1 MPQSRQNQ
9 EARPRAGWR
18 SRRELVLGVLYLAL
32 AALIVFVL
40 TRGTAGLQSTFALTS
55 QRGGVTIE
63 APDLV
68 LETRPSLYVLGALVV
83 IAGVWQLIRGSRQ
96 TSLVLVL
103 VAAIG
108 IFAFLVWAVRGKS
121 LNLTGMLVSSLVRAT
136 PIALAA
142 LSGIYSER
150 AGVVNIGIEGMMLT
164 GAFVSVVVASVSKSL
179 LVGVI
184 GGIASGALLA
194 LLHAV
199 LSIRFQVDQ
208 VISGTVI
215 IILALGVTS
224 YLQRAVLNANPEL
237 NQPGPAISA
246 VSIPGLW
253 RIPVIGPVVFN
264 HSPIAYTMAAL
275 LIVTHVLMYYTRWG
289 LRIRSVGEHPRA
301 ADTLGIDVFR
311 VRYISVLISGAIA
324 GLAGAYMSIGAAGRF
339 NEGMT
344 AGKGF
349 LGLAAMIFGNWNP
362 AGAFLGSLIFGFFD
376 SWQEKLSILQVGIP
390 VDLLGMAPYLA
401 TMVVLAGVVGRAIH
415 KVMGVVPA
423 AIR

>member
-1 MPQSRQNQ
+1 
-9 EARPRAGWR
+9 
-18 SRRELVLGVLYLAL
+18 VLGVLYLAL
-32 AALIVFVL
+32 AAVILFVL
-40 TRGTAGLQSTFALTS
+40 PRGTAGLQSTFALTS

-68 LETRPSLYVLGALVV
+68 VDTTIALYVLGTLVAL
-83 IAGVWQLIRGSRQ
+83 AGVWQLARGFKRDN
-96 TSLVLVL
+96 LVLGL
-103 VAAIG
+103 VVIVS
-108 IFAFLVWAVRGKS
+108 IFAFLVWASRGQS

-150 AGVVNIGIEGMMLT
+150 SGVVNIGIEGMMLA
-164 GAFVSVVVASVSKSL
+164 GAFVSVVLASVSKNQF
-179 LVGVI
+179 VGVMAGMV
-184 GGIASGALLA
+184 GGTILA

-199 LSIRFQVDQ
+199 LSIHFRVNQ

-215 IILALGVTS
+215 IILALGLTS
-224 YLQRAVLNANPEL
+224 YLQRSVLNLYPEL
-237 NQPGPAISA
+237 NQPGSAIA
-246 VSIPGLW
+246 ALTIPGLW
-253 RIPVIGPVVFN
+253 RIPVVGPVLFN
-264 HSPIAYTMAAL
+264 HSPIIYAMVVL
-275 LIVTHVLMYYTRWG
+275 LILTHVMLYRTRWG
-289 LRIRSVGEHPRA
+289 LRVRSVGEHPRA
-301 ADTLGIDVFR
+301 ADTLGINVFR
-311 VRYISVLISGAIA
+311 VRYISVLLSGAIA

-390 VDLLGMAPYLA
+390 VDLLGMAPYIA
-401 TMVVLAGVVGRAIH
+401 TMVVLAGVVGRTR
-415 KVMGVVPA
+415 MPA
-423 AIR
+423 ADGEPYEKQ